1 MAIGRPVSL
10 TPNVKSKRI
19 SVTATADQTLFTVTG
34 GYRINNLSVYR
45 NGARLAQGSDFT
57 ASDGS
62 TVTLLSAAT
71 VGDTVEFEIFDDF
84 AIANAIQPNVSDQTI
99 SGNLVVTG
107 SLDVQTGTANKGAYV
122 GIFSGSE
129 NIGVAK
135 TLRFVGSGNTI
146 SDNGDGSVSISIAS
160 GGGIGESVDDTDGIF
175 NYIERYK
182 TVTESITL
190 DTTNCGTTTSMV
202 VTTNPVI
209 TVADSKTVTV
219 GAAKTLVV
227 DILNIE
233 TLFES

>member
-45 NGARLAQGSDFT
+45 NGARLAQNEDFT

-84 AIANAIQPNVSDQTI
+84 AIANAIQPDVSDQTI

-160 GGGIGESVDDTDGIF
+160 GGGIGEAVNDIDGIF